1 MKVCVVGG
9 GPAGV
14 ISAIELSRNN
24 IDVILIEK
32 NNRIL
37 KKLLATGNGRC
48 NYTNINVNI
57 SDYYCK
63 NNFVENVLNSFSK
76 DALIDYFRIMGIE
89 PTIENRGKIFPVTL
103 KSNTVVN
110 TLLEELEENR
120 AEVITEEEI
129 VSIDKGDNFIL
140 KTHNRTF
147 NCDYVIFAPGGMA
160 MPSSGSNGK
169 SYKVLENLGHSKLRT
184 FPGLTQIK
192 LSSTF
197 LKQLS
202 GVKVVGNVNLILD
215 KDVVEQ
221 GYGDLLFTDYGISGP
236 PVLDLSRRVNLE
248 GKDKEMFLEMPLIN
262 NIENIEDFRNILYG
276 RFYSLNHFSFER
288 WLSGIVD
295 KKFINYISKTVNI
308 DKTSPMYLIE
318 EYRFEEVIRVLL
330 KSRFSVIGTKGF
342 ENAQVTCGGIDTDE
356 IDSSTMESKYVPG
369 LYIAGEVMDV
379 DGKCGGYNLQW
390 AFSSGIVAARDI
402 ISKINRLI

>member
-110 TLLEELEENR
+110 TLIEELEENR
-120 AEVITEEEI
+120 AEVITEEEV

-192 LSSTF
+192 LSSPF

-202 GVKVVGNVNLILD
+202 GVKVVGKVNLILD

-402 ISKINRLI
+402 ISKNQ

>member
-1 MKVCVVGG
+1 
-9 GPAGV
+9 
-14 ISAIELSRNN
+14 
-24 IDVILIEK
+24 
-32 NNRIL
+32 
-37 KKLLATGNGRC
+37 
-48 NYTNINVNI
+48 
-57 SDYYCK
+57 
-63 NNFVENVLNSFSK
+63 
-76 DALIDYFRIMGIE
+76 MGIE

-110 TLLEELEENR
+110 TLIEELEENR
-120 AEVITEEEI
+120 AEVITEEEV

-192 LSSTF
+192 LSSPF

-202 GVKVVGNVNLILD
+202 GVKVVGKVNLILD

-402 ISKINRLI
+402 ISKNQ

>member
-120 AEVITEEEI
+120 AEVITEEEV

-192 LSSTF
+192 LSSPF

-202 GVKVVGNVNLILD
+202 GVKVVGKVNLILD

-342 ENAQVTCGGIDTDE
+342 ENAQVTCGGIDTEE

-390 AFSSGIVAARDI
+390 AFSSGMVAARDI
-402 ISKINRLI
+402 ISKNQ

>member
-120 AEVITEEEI
+120 AEVITEEEV

-192 LSSTF
+192 LSSPF

-202 GVKVVGNVNLILD
+202 GVKVVGKVNLILD

-342 ENAQVTCGGIDTDE
+342 ENAQVTCGGIDTEE

-402 ISKINRLI
+402 ISKNQ

>member
-120 AEVITEEEI
+120 AEVITEEEV

-192 LSSTF
+192 LSSPF

-202 GVKVVGNVNLILD
+202 GVKVVGKVNLILD

-402 ISKINRLI
+402 ISKNQ